1 MLSLLMSTAPCV
13 LTGGRRAV
21 LKSGTSFA
29 LGALALRTMPAAHAE
44 ELPTVGGKPVM
55 GSESIMSQK
64 AHGTSASPVQANLRW
79 NVDGK
84 KADQITNYN
93 RRFAEFAGYWKETD
107 FLKEVSR
114 EGPTTYYDSV
124 TGKPLFVAPIG
135 RTMDQFLAESNVHGW
150 PSFRDAE
157 VVWENTRGT
166 HAQTCPCSRQ
176 PVRPPDPGA
185 PHACSGLLPGL

>member
-1 MLSLLMSTAPCV
+1 M
-13 LTGGRRAV
+13 
-21 LKSGTSFA
+21 
-29 LGALALRTMPAAHAE
+29 
-44 ELPTVGGKPVM
+44 
-55 GSESIMSQK
+55 
-64 AHGTSASPVQANLRW
+64 
-79 NVDGK
+79 
-84 KADQITNYN
+84 
-93 RRFAEFAGYWKETD
+93 
-107 FLKEVSR
+107 SR

-135 RTMDQFLAESNVHGW
+135 RTMDEFLAESNVHGW

-185 PHACSGLLPGL
+185 PHVCSGLLPGL